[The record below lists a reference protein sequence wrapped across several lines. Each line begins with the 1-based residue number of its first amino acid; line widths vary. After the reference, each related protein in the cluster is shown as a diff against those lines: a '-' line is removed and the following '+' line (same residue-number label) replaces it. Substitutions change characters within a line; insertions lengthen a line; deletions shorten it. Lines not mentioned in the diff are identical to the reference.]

1 MIPILPRT
9 TQSLD
14 GVDGVVGVVFEFK
27 YMWESFFLF
36 FIRSI

>member
-1 MIPILPRT
+1 MIPILPRIPKN
-9 TQSLD
+9 LD
-14 GVDGVVGVVFEFK
+14 GVDGADGVQLGCK

>member
-1 MIPILPRT
+1 MIPILPRIPNGEDGA
-9 TQSLD
+9 D
-14 GVDGVVGVVFEFK
+14 GVADKYK